1 MPRSA
6 FHPRLT
12 AIIPSAM
19 SEPRRIGLFGG
30 TFDPVHLGHLHLAE
44 NARAA
49 LSLDEVRFIPCRI
62 SPHKLGTRP
71 TPAADRL
78 EMLRIATAD
87 LPWAVVDDLEILRE
101 GPSYSWQT
109 AEALRQ
115 QFPGSRLFWIMG
127 TDQWAALPHWAHPE
141 RLAACVEFIVFSRGA
156 PPLPREGYRMHP
168 LHADHPASATLIR
181 EAFIEEAASHPWLPE
196 EVASH
201 IQKTGL
207 YRIAGEQ
214 H

>member
-1 MPRSA
+1 
-6 FHPRLT
+6 
-12 AIIPSAM
+12 M

-44 NARAA
+44 TARAV

-78 EMLRIATAD
+78 EMLRLATAE
-87 LPWAVVDDLEILRE
+87 LPWAIVDDLETRRE

-109 AEALRQ
+109 AEALQ
-115 QFPGSRLFWIMG
+115 ETLPGTRLFWIMG

-141 RLAACVEFIVFSRGA
+141 RLAAFVEFIVFSRGE
-156 PPLPREGYRMHP
+156 PPLPRAGYRLHP

-181 EAFIEEAASHPWLPE
+181 EALGKGAEGHPWLPE
-196 EVASH
+196 KVASY
-201 IQKTGL
+201 IQSAGL
-207 YRIAGEQ
+207 YQTADGSE
-214 H
+214 